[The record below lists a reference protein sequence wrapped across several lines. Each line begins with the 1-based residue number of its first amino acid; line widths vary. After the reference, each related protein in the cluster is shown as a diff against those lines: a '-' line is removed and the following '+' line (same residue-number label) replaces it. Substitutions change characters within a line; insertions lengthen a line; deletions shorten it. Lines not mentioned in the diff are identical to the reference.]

1 MYVIHIYIIIYIC
14 ILYIYMYYICNI
26 YSILFIYVCM
36 NNIYTHNM
44 NMCVIH
50 TCMDILSDRFGPQ
63 LKKHVVP

>member
-1 MYVIHIYIIIYIC
+1 MYIIYIC
-14 ILYIYMYYICNI
+14 ITYVIYIVYY
-26 YSILFIYVCM
+26 IYVCM

>member
-1 MYVIHIYIIIYIC
+1 MYIIYIC
-14 ILYIYMYYICNI
+14 ITYVIYIVYYIY
-26 YSILFIYVCM
+26 IYVCM

-63 LKKHVVP
+63 LKKHLVP

>member
-1 MYVIHIYIIIYIC
+1 
-14 ILYIYMYYICNI
+14 MYYICNI
-26 YSILFIYVCM
+26 YIVYYIYIYVCM